1 MRAKPRFNRLGEG
14 GEASFR
20 SLSFDESVGSVRFTK
35 MSADLDRLFPTASG
49 DGGTPPDDGLGI
61 GFALPCL
68 AGGEAR
74 HSRSEAS
81 GPALEGETLAV
92 QRS

>member
-20 SLSFDESVGSVRFTK
+20 GLSFDESVGSVRLTK
-35 MSADLDRLFPTASG
+35 MSSDLHRLFPTASG
-49 DGGTPPDDGLGI
+49 DGGTPPGNGLGI
-61 GFALPCL
+61 GFALPS
-68 AGGEAR
+68 AQPK
-74 HSRSEAS
+74 RSERAC
-81 GPALEGETLAV
+81 AEGETLAV